1 MQATI
6 FTRHLKQLFSAP
18 HVLIAYTVFA
28 VAVAIADFLIL
39 PLTSDRIRES
49 LVPYTGWVASMSYSF
64 TIFFS
69 LAMIFQ
75 QEGRRSMR
83 MTIAGLLA
91 LQIVFSSLSILGAS
105 GENFG
110 NPYLTI
116 KPMASDLD
124 NFDPSS
130 MDNDLLPSA
139 HEPLLLREP
148 KERRS
153 LTSRR
158 WRRRGSRLIY
168 FKLDPGAPF
177 L

>member
-116 KPMASDLD
+116 SPWRAIWTILIPAAWIMT
-124 NFDPSS
+124 FY
-130 MDNDLLPSA
+130 LPRMNRYRY
-139 HEPLLLREP
+139 ENQK
-148 KERRS
+148 KEE
-153 LTSRR
+153 
-158 WRRRGSRLIY
+158 
-168 FKLDPGAPF
+168 A
-177 L
+177 